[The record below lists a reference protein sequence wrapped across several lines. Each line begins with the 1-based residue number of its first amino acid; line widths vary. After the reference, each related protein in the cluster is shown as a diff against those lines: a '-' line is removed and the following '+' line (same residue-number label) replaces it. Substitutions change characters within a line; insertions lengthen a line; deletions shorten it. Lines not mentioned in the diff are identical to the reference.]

1 MRPDQRLN
9 RNLVSPLRIFP
20 VTDTGQPD
28 LRRVRDSLGMEQE
41 EISDFLGVGVG
52 TYRSWEGHHRTP
64 SAAAL
69 SLLKILVARPDVV
82 RDVLGSTT
90 GIEKMS

>member
-1 MRPDQRLN
+1 MHTNHHDTRGFI
-9 RNLVSPLRIFP
+9 SPMHGLPI
-20 VTDTGQPD
+20 TETGQPD
-28 LRRVRDSLGMEQE
+28 LRRVRDTFGMEQE
-41 EISDFLGVGVG
+41 EISNFLGVGVG

-82 RDVLGSTT
+82 RDVLGTNT
-90 GIEKMS
+90 GITMA